1 MHLLLLLLLLF
12 LVAVLPGKECEGSVY
27 DVNDRIKFA
36 STQNYT
42 DSAPQI
48 DPNGYIVFCSC
59 IGESLQ

>member
-1 MHLLLLLLLLF
+1 MHLVLLLLA
-12 LVAVLPGKECEGSVY
+12 AVLLGKGCEGSVY
-27 DVNDRIKFA
+27 DVNDGIQFA

-48 DPNGYIVFCSC
+48 DPNGYIMFCSC